1 MTIAEQK
8 LSPMSNIPAPIGEH
22 ERTEYKASLWG
33 RIRGRSTAVFGM
45 TARKFSV
52 SLVDQIVVS
61 GTNFITTVLVGRKG
75 GPEELANY
83 ALGFTL
89 VIIIFSVLET
99 LIAMPYTIYANRLGG
114 AARAGYRGAV
124 LVQCGLLSAL
134 AALVLAGWGMVI
146 SIGVGTQGLALVL
159 YVLSAAI
166 PFYILRE
173 FSRQS
178 SFAHLNSIT
187 ALRLDLCAGTLQ
199 IVCIAALAAGELLSA
214 ITVYATIGVAN
225 AVVALT
231 WLSRSRNDF
240 VVQRSQIF
248 PVIRRNLSFG
258 GWILAGRIVV
268 LLNSDI
274 LVLWLMAF
282 VLGNKA
288 TGIFAACMTVV
299 HLSNPFVLGMG
310 QVLTPRVAQAWADNG
325 SWELHRVMRK
335 ATIFLGIT
343 LSTFCVGAF
352 FFGEEALKIF
362 YGSQYDGNRYI
373 ITVLSIT
380 ILTSVLGMPATS
392 GLLALK
398 RPDGILKTNVAA
410 ILLTAT
416 VASALVHPFGV
427 LGVTCG
433 LLCGQIG
440 ASAGRWIVFTRIR
453 VNGSRRQDQG
463 RIHIP
468 GGGP

>member
-1 MTIAEQK
+1 
-8 LSPMSNIPAPIGEH
+8 
-22 ERTEYKASLWG
+22 
-33 RIRGRSTAVFGM
+33 M
-45 TARKFSV
+45 TARTCSI
-52 SLVDQIVVS
+52 SLLDQMVVS
-61 GTNFITTVLVGRKG
+61 GTNFITTVKVGRSG

-83 ALGFTL
+83 ALGFSL
-89 VIIIFSVLET
+89 VIT
-99 LIAMPYTIYANRLGG
+99 LISILDALVSTPYTIYVNRFEGT
-114 AARAGYRGAV
+114 ARAEYRGAV
-124 LVQCGLLSAL
+124 LLQCGLLSAL
-134 AALVLAGWGMVI
+134 AAFVLAGWGTAI
-146 SIGVGTQGLALVL
+146 SIGSGPPALAPVL

-166 PFYILRE
+166 PFYTLRE
-173 FSRQS
+173 FARQCA
-178 SFAHLNSIT
+178 FAHLNSKT
-187 ALRLDLCAGTLQ
+187 ALQLDLCAGALQ
-199 IVCIAALAAGELLSA
+199 IVFLAALAAGGFLSA
-214 ITVYATIGVAN
+214 VTAFTTIGAGY
-225 AVVALT
+225 AVVGLT
-231 WLSRSRNDF
+231 WLFLSRSDW
-240 VVQRSQIF
+240 VVQRNQIF
-248 PVIRRNLSFG
+248 PAIRQNLSFG
-258 GWILAGRIVV
+258 GWILAGRMVGQ
-268 LLNSDI
+268 LNTDI
-274 LVLWLMAF
+274 FVLWLIAF

-299 HLSNPFVLGMG
+299 HLSNPFVIGVG

-463 RIHIP
+463 RIHSRE
-468 GGGP
+468 GGRDCP